1 MKKKV
6 SVSTMISV
14 LILAVVLTIAIT
26 MGSSIG
32 IYNKL
37 IENLPNRTGM
47 YKQVVSIDELVRKK
61 YYKPIDNELLSGGLS
76 AGYVNGLNDESSFY
90 LSAEDYIIYKNRLA
104 GKVAGTGLTCKYNK
118 EKNVITVTD
127 VAENSSAAN
136 AGIILG
142 DEIIKVGDDEVNESN
157 SSDLIK
163 KLYGERLSSVDI
175 TYRRDGKNTS
185 VNLVMGFSLNTVTYR
200 MIGDI
205 AYIKINAFY
214 GNTKD
219 QLDEVLKKI
228 IKQKASSIILDLRN
242 TSKGNIENAA
252 SALDLIVPVGS
263 SGIKAIAIAKNKD
276 NEIIKTFSSD
286 AQQITLPILCLV
298 SNQTSG
304 PAELF
309 ACDLKEF
316 GKAELIG
323 EKTAGIGTMQ
333 EVFQFSDG
341 SAVVLSVAKIYP
353 LSGIPYDNTGL
364 NPDYPIPLS
373 DKQRERLGI
382 MKDQED
388 PHISKALNIFSTG
401 K

>member
-47 YKQVVSIDELVRKK
+47 YKQVASIDELVRKK
-61 YYKPIDNELLSGGLS
+61 YYKPIDNELLSKGLS

-163 KLYGERLSSVDI
+163 KLYGEKLSSVDI
-175 TYRRDGKNTS
+175 TYRRDGKNIS

-242 TSKGNIENAA
+242 TSK
-252 SALDLIVPVGS
+252 
-263 SGIKAIAIAKNKD
+263 AILKMRL
-276 NEIIKTFSSD
+276 
-286 AQQITLPILCLV
+286 LP
-298 SNQTSG
+298 
-304 PAELF
+304 
-309 ACDLKEF
+309 
-316 GKAELIG
+316 
-323 EKTAGIGTMQ
+323 
-333 EVFQFSDG
+333 
-341 SAVVLSVAKIYP
+341 
-353 LSGIPYDNTGL
+353 
-364 NPDYPIPLS
+364 
-373 DKQRERLGI
+373 
-382 MKDQED
+382 
-388 PHISKALNIFSTG
+388 
-401 K
+401 